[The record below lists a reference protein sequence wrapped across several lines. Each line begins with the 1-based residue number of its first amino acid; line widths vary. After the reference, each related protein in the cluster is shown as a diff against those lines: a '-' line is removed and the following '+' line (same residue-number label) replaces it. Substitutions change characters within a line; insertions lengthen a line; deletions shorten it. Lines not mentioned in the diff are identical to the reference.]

1 MASTVDCSNSPRL
14 NAFFFFKV
22 KNAPCEADSL
32 QVDSDS
38 DIEMEEAKSR
48 EKPAGEA
55 AKPTMETPTTPMAT
69 PTTPMA
75 TPRATPTTEDV
86 QRQLHEL
93 QQKYAELLARQGDG
107 QVPTHKGQKAAPTA
121 LAGAESSEKDAPTV
135 AGSSTDRATAV
146 AEGPDKHGAETGD
159 TADLHEF
166 CDLEKK
172 DARADSNF
180 LVTKLFLS
188 RCKQF

>member
-14 NAFFFFKV
+14 NAFFYDKV

-38 DIEMEEAKSR
+38 DIEMEEVKSR

-55 AKPTMETPTTPMAT
+55 AKPTMET

-146 AEGPDKHGAETGD
+146 AEGPDKRGAETGD

-166 CDLEKK
+166 YDLEKK
-172 DARADSNF
+172 DARADSIF

-188 RCKQF
+188 RCKHF